1 MKIISGGKKDYYDYL
16 VGIYGM
22 DEDIV
27 YDRRDCEV
35 IRDCLTTNY
44 YLMRFFTKFN
54 CYDDA
59 YKAERKQYNG
69 KWETVLVGKFYS
81 FILEIGFT
89 KYVYE
94 IERYLEDGKVKIDYK
109 LLNKFENQ
117 TKFVDAPIGIVPLRF
132 GNQLSNGRFVDET
145 SWDIVSKIAKQQ
157 KNHAIKNPILNNT
170 WIVKEFPAEDM
181 YNAVYNYLINVRE
194 PEIVDLRNDIQKLES
209 KGFDKVTSFRN
220 PINKRK

>member
-44 YLMRFFTKFN
+44 YLMRFFTKFV

-69 KWETVLVGKFYS
+69 KWETVMVGKFYS

-145 SWDIVSKIAKQQ
+145 SWDTKNFSTAETTTRTRTIEEAFKFKPRIVIRQGQ
-157 KNHAIKNPILNNT
+157 VLNN
-170 WIVKEFPAEDM
+170 
-181 YNAVYNYLINVRE
+181 LISECNFLMAQPSE
-194 PEIVDLRNDIQKLES
+194 KL
-209 KGFDKVTSFRN
+209 FY
-220 PINKRK
+220 KR